1 MFGSTAGRLWRLF
14 CLAALLCTG
23 IAPGAYAIDRIELK
37 DGSVVLG
44 DLKDADSGKIILA
57 TSFAGDIEI
66 DQTQI
71 RAMDVDSRLVLQLD
85 DGSVVE
91 ASKLRVAN
99 EQLVLEGGAQPSY
112 ALADLTRINP
122 EPWELGDGYNFTGL
136 ASISANSQTGN
147 TEREELAYRLEMGWR
162 SLRDRIR
169 FDGFGEVGKAQ
180 GVKNAEN
187 WTLRGRYD
195 RVQTGDWYWGGGLTL
210 EHDIFADLDLRTTV
224 GPYIGRKFFTDPVFE
239 LEAETGIAYIS
250 EDFISGEDR
259 DYVGSTWDVN
269 INSNYLGG
277 DSRMYLTHR
286 GVWNLDEAEN
296 IVLNTTVGVAIPIF
310 YGIEG
315 AAEVAWDLN
324 TGAVEGTEELDQ
336 TYRFRLGYSW

>member
-1 MFGSTAGRLWRLF
+1 MFGSVAGRQRRLF
-14 CLAALLCTG
+14 CFALVLLSG
-23 IAPGAYAIDRIELK
+23 LSVNALAIDRIELK

-44 DLKDADSGKIILA
+44 DLKDADGGKVILA

-66 DQTQI
+66 DQSEI
-71 RAMDVDSRLVLQLD
+71 RAMDVDSQLVLQLD

-99 EQLVLEGGAQPSY
+99 EQLLLDEAPRPSY
-112 ALADLTRINP
+112 ALADLMRINP
-122 EPWELGDGYNFTGL
+122 EPWELGDGYHFTGL
-136 ASISANSQTGN
+136 ASISANSQSGN
-147 TEREELAYRLEMGWR
+147 TEREELAYRLEMGWQ

-169 FDGFGEVGKAQ
+169 FDGFGEEGEAQ

-210 EHDIFADLDLRTTV
+210 EQDTFADLDLRTTV
-224 GPYIGRKFFTDPVFE
+224 GPYLGRKFFTDPVFE
-239 LEAETGIAYIS
+239 LEAETGLAYIS
-250 EDFISGEDR
+250 EDFRTGMDR
-259 DYVGSTWDVN
+259 EYLGSTWDVN

-286 GVWNLDEAEN
+286 GVWNLDEVEN
-296 IVLNTTVGVAIPIF
+296 LVLNTTIGVALPLF
-310 YGIEG
+310 YNIEG
-315 AAEVAWDLN
+315 AAEVTWDLN